1 MASKEEE
8 KEIYP
13 IWIDRESKVI
23 SFREEPGF
31 EKLEYPTQEEKF
43 SFLVKKVDAEFRIQ

>member
-1 MASKEEE
+1 MDSKEEE
-8 KEIYP
+8 KAVYP
-13 IWIDRESKVI
+13 IWIDWGSKVI

-43 SFLVKKVDAEFRIQ
+43 SFLVEKVDTGFRIQ